1 MGDTVLCE
9 IDKGIAWVTLNNPKA
24 RNALSAQMRID
35 LRDVIGDLEHDDAV
49 RCVVLRGAGD
59 HFMAGGDIRAMKER
73 LDIDKETRKRV
84 VIEGIHAIHLPVF
97 AIRRMRKPVIASVRG
112 AAAGFGLGLVAACDL
127 AIAAD
132 DAFFTLAYCHI
143 GASPDGGSSYFLA
156 RTLGMKQAMELALL
170 GDRFGAD
177 RALEL
182 GILNRVVPAADLE
195 AETRALAERLAAGP
209 TVAYAQAK
217 SLFNTA
223 FHTPMEQ
230 QLQWEGEHMAV
241 SMTTEDHAEGVTAFL
256 EKRRPVF
263 KGA

>member
-24 RNALSAQMRID
+24 RNALSGQMRID

-73 LDIDKETRKRV
+73 LDIDRETRKRV

-143 GASPDGGSSYFLA
+143 GASPDGGSS
-156 RTLGMKQAMELALL
+156 
-170 GDRFGAD
+170 
-177 RALEL
+177 
-182 GILNRVVPAADLE
+182 
-195 AETRALAERLAAGP
+195 
-209 TVAYAQAK
+209 
-217 SLFNTA
+217 
-223 FHTPMEQ
+223 
-230 QLQWEGEHMAV
+230 
-241 SMTTEDHAEGVTAFL
+241 
-256 EKRRPVF
+256 
-263 KGA
+263 

>member
-35 LRDVIGDLEHDDAV
+35 MRDVIGDLEHDDSV
-49 RCVVLRGAGD
+49 RCVVLRG
-59 HFMAGGDIRAMKER
+59 
-73 LDIDKETRKRV
+73 
-84 VIEGIHAIHLPVF
+84 IHAIHLPIF
-97 AIRRMRKPVIASVRG
+97 AIRRMRKPVIASVQG

-127 AIAAD
+127 ALAAD
-132 DAFFTLAYCHI
+132 NAFFTLAYCHI

-170 GDRFGAD
+170 GDRFGAE
-177 RALEL
+177 RAREL
-182 GILNRVVPAADLE
+182 GIVNRVVPAADLE
-195 AETRALAERLAAGP
+195 AETRTLAERLAAGP

-241 SMTTEDHAEGVTAFL
+241 SMTTEDHAEGVNAFL

>member
-35 LRDVIGDLEHDDAV
+35 MRDVIGDLEHDESV
-49 RCVVLRGAGD
+49 RCVVLRGAGG

-73 LDIDKETRKRV
+73 LEIERQERKRV
-84 VIEGIHAIHLPVF
+84 VVEGIHAIHLPIF
-97 AIRRMRKPVIASVRG
+97 AIRRMRKPVIASVQG

-127 AIAAD
+127 ALAAD

-170 GDRFGAD
+170 GDRFGAE

-182 GILNRVVPAADLE
+182 GIVNRVVPAAELE
-195 AETRALAERLAAGP
+195 AETRPPVRPSP
-209 TVAYAQAK
+209 T
-217 SLFNTA
+217 
-223 FHTPMEQ
+223 
-230 QLQWEGEHMAV
+230 
-241 SMTTEDHAEGVTAFL
+241 
-256 EKRRPVF
+256 RRPSRSSTPPSTRPWSSNSSG
-263 KGA
+263 KASIWRCR

>member
-24 RNALSAQMRID
+24 RNALSPQMRID
-35 LRDVIGDLEHDDAV
+35 LGDVIGDIEHDEAV
-49 RCVVLRGAGD
+49 RCVVLRGAGG
-59 HFMAGGDIRAMKER
+59 HFMAGGDIRAMQER
-73 LDIDKETRKRV
+73 LALDKPERRRS

-97 AIRRMRKPVIASVRG
+97 AIRRMRKPVIASVEG
-112 AAAGFGLGLVAACDL
+112 AAAGFGLGLVAACDM
-127 AIAAD
+127 AIAAE

-170 GDRFGAD
+170 GDRFDAR

-182 GILNRVVPAADLE
+182 GIVNRVAAAGALE

-223 FHTPMEQ
+223 FHTPIEQ

-241 SMTTEDHAEGVTAFL
+241 SMTTEDHAEGVNAFL

-263 KGA
+263 RGA